1 MDVATGFGMLA
12 VGMIAILIGS
22 LIIWKVINM
31 VKDHE
36 MREIEEKQER
46 EKKPWI

>member
-12 VGMIAILIGS
+12 VGMIAILIGG

-31 VKDHE
+31 VKDQE